1 MVVTTCLVHGNPL
14 LPNVTDIVTKCGNY
28 FIKKMPQKFIT
39 KYVSFFHY
47 KMQRLLQNTS
57 VVMIGNL

>member
-1 MVVTTCLVHGNPL
+1 MVVTSYLVHCNAL
-14 LPNVTDIVTKCGNY
+14 LQNVTDIVTKCGNY

-39 KYVSFFHY
+39 KCVSFFHY

-57 VVMIGNL
+57 VVIIGNL